1 MHSIQIDW
9 FKDVFPMANSTEN
22 MIEILLDVF
31 LNLDPGLEFCLQAGL
46 KQQSDQLAYLVLVK
60 EAFNDLLTYLD
71 TVMFLTNSGMYLWF
85 FFTLF

>member
-1 MHSIQIDW
+1 
-9 FKDVFPMANSTEN
+9 MANSTEN
-22 MIEILLDVF
+22 MIDILLDVF

-71 TVMFLTNSGMYLWF
+71 TVMFLTNSGMYLCCF
-85 FFTLF
+85 FYPFLKPLYN